1 MVSSWTDEI
10 ISAHVKDVSFADV
23 GGLWGLVNEKITV
36 AVQAGCRAATMI
48 DIMPT
53 NHRSW
58 TEFDQRARSMG
69 VTGYK
74 KLQGNVD
81 DLTLPD
87 KAGTFDFVHCSGVIY
102 HVPNPLHTLACLRAL
117 TNRFL
122 LLASMTVPQQMNT
135 EAGELSFAGG
145 RTIFLPALDA
155 STKRVLAHHF
165 RALSINLAGIT
176 DDQYPWTSLAAYGP
190 WWWLWTKETLA
201 VMMQSTGFRVL
212 DTRETWKGR
221 AHAVFCE
228 RTV

>member
-87 KAGTFDFVHCSGVIY
+87 KAA
-102 HVPNPLHTLACLRAL
+102 P
-117 TNRFL
+117 
-122 LLASMTVPQQMNT
+122 
-135 EAGELSFAGG
+135 
-145 RTIFLPALDA
+145 
-155 STKRVLAHHF
+155 STSYIAQ
-165 RALSINLAGIT
+165 ALSITFQIHC
-176 DDQYPWTSLAAYGP
+176 
-190 WWWLWTKETLA
+190 
-201 VMMQSTGFRVL
+201 
-212 DTRETWKGR
+212 TRW
-221 AHAVFCE
+221 HACWP
-228 RTV
+228 